1 MNRILVQKSRH
12 ALLEAASYGAFL
24 LLIMPATVKGI
35 AATGAL
41 FVFGSY
47 FLLTGS
53 LKREAESG
61 MKRCILL
68 FISASI
74 LIYLGFHFYNQWL
87 PSSVVHAIAYVLH
100 LPSAVLIVATAAVL
114 GLCACRFVLLS
125 LQFLYKRLTTKEEKQ
140 FFSRDLLCCFAAA
153 AITVALSQVM
163 IRVDILSM
171 GIMKYCWGAV
181 VVSVVILFFYCITG
195 GIGVSV
201 SLGTALFM
209 VISTVNVYVY
219 SFRRR
224 MFEPVDI
231 FSFGTA
237 LNVVD
242 NYSLFP
248 IPGRILLG
256 WGIWIVL
263 TVLLLAKGLRARY
276 SLPFRKRIAAAAC
289 CIIGAISV
297 CLCVSNLEAFHWYNL
312 GAKMNG
318 YILDFTSDIKEAFVT
333 KPEGY
338 GAQSMEILEDR
349 YRQDMETAGSERAP
363 HIIAIM
369 NEAFS
374 DLGVLGEITT
384 NIEVCPYIS
393 SIKEN
398 AITGYALASV
408 FGGNTANSEFEFLT
422 GNSMAWLSPNSVP
435 YQQYVR
441 PSQYSMVSYLKSQ
454 HGYHCVAAHPC
465 DSGNWN
471 RISTYPHLG
480 FDEAFFIE
488 DFPQE
493 DLLREYVSD
502 QEMFEKVIS
511 IYESRENEPL
521 FLFGI
526 TMQNHG
532 GYVYAG
538 ENFEKSVSLNGFEN
552 DYPDVE
558 QYLSLLRETD
568 KAVEYLITYFSGIE
582 EDVVIVF
589 FGDHQPSLGDAFY
602 QEIEGSSA
610 DSLDAQQLRY
620 KVPFFI
626 WANYD
631 IEEAEVECTS
641 LNYLSSYVYQA
652 AGIPL
657 PPYNRFLS
665 DMESVIPS
673 INGNGFYSTR
683 LQCYLP
689 FDMASEEERKWLLAY
704 EMLQY
709 NNLFDGKNRSDAL
722 FLSAEQEK

>member
-1 MNRILVQKSRH
+1 MTPIHQKWH
-12 ALLEAASYGAFL
+12 ALLASVSYGAFL
-24 LLIMPATVKGI
+24 LLIMSATIKGI
-35 AATGAL
+35 AVTGAL
-41 FVFGSY
+41 F
-47 FLLTGS
+47 LLGACLLLRIASKIKIETGVRLWTS
-53 LKREAESG
+53 L
-61 MKRCILL
+61 LV
-68 FISASI
+68 SAAL
-74 LIYLGFHFYNQWL
+74 LIYLGIDFYNQWL
-87 PSSVVHAIAYVLH
+87 PSSAIQSIASVLH
-100 LPSAVLIVATAAVL
+100 LPSAVLIGAVAAGL
-114 GLCACRFVLLS
+114 GLCACYFGLLVM
-125 LQFLYKRLTTKEEKQ
+125 QFIARRLAAKDEKQ
-140 FFSRDLLCCFAAA
+140 LFSRDLLCCVIAAVVM
-153 AITVALSQVM
+153 VALAQVM
-163 IRVDILSM
+163 IGVDILSM
-171 GIMKYCWGAV
+171 GTKKYFWGAMV
-181 VVSVVILFFYCITG
+181 VLAVFLFFYCVTG
-195 GIGVSV
+195 RIGISV
-201 SLGTALFM
+201 PLGTLLFL

-224 MFEPVDI
+224 LFKPIDV
-231 FSFGTA
+231 FAAGTA

-242 NYSLFP
+242 NYNLFP
-248 IPGRILLG
+248 IPGEILLG
-256 WGIWIVL
+256 WGVG
-263 TVLLLAKGLRARY
+263 VGLMAWVIRKALQTKYR
-276 SLPFRKRIAAAAC
+276 LPFKNRIVAAVC
-289 CIIGAISV
+289 CLLILISV
-297 CLCVSNLEAFHWYNL
+297 FFYTSDLKTSHWDNL

-318 YILDFTSDIKEAFVT
+318 YILDFACDFREAFVT

-349 YRQDMETAGSERAP
+349 YRQDMETAESEGSP

-384 NIEVCPYIS
+384 NIEICPYIS

-465 DSGNWN
+465 ESGNWN

-538 ENFEKSVSLNGFEN
+538 EDFEKSVSLNGFEN

-568 KAVEYLITYFSGIE
+568 KAVENLVSYFSAEE

-589 FGDHQPSLGDAFY
+589 FGDHQPALEESFY
-602 QEIEGSSA
+602 REIGENST
-610 DSLDAQQLRY
+610 DSLDAQQIRY

-665 DMESVIPS
+665 DMESAIPS

-689 FDMASEEERKWLLAY
+689 FDMASEEEREWLLAY

-709 NNLFDGKNRSDAL
+709 NNLFDGKNRSEAL
-722 FLSAEQEK
+722 FGSTEEKE